1 MMHKRTVYSLLLTS
15 FILVFAFS
23 SALAQ
28 TVTFESKNANRCE
41 AGVLNITVDP
51 GNPDLN
57 AIEIVFEISSA
68 SGGAFFDNIN
78 VVFDAGF
85 ASLNNRII
93 DMSGVDNVSPD
104 TIRIAALA
112 TDPNDICLS
121 GLTVVA
127 QVEFL
132 TNDVCS
138 GEITLDGAVY
148 TSPTNPLIVASTQF
162 VDCASNA
169 LIAAAVVAGTITVVN
184 ESPTIDAIANASLSW
199 TASYAGVA
207 TGDDPDLA
215 NGCETLTF
223 SKLAGPAGLSVNST
237 TGALSWSPTG
247 ADIGINAVTIQI
259 ADACGATASTSYEI
273 CVTNEAP
280 VIASCSTPD
289 RTCWG
294 AELTGSIDASDPDGG
309 PAALS
314 YSLTSFSGPGTV
326 NVNPSTG
333 DWSWQ
338 TDEQNSYIGTFT
350 LCIAVTD
357 GANISDP
364 SCSPS
369 NAATCCVEIEVIPTF
384 RVSIEKTERTA
395 FGSIENVSISLDN
408 STDPGYPMGGFDL
421 LIQYDA
427 SVLSFNSAD
436 IGALIEADGWEYFR
450 YRHGEAGNCGSGA
463 CPSGIVRIVA
473 IAETNNGENHPAG
486 FGETPAA
493 SSELTVLSF
502 LVTGNITFECQYVPI
517 RFRWYDCGDNAI
529 SSKSGDTLFI
539 SRNVYDFELI
549 GNIADPS
556 ASFPT
561 AQGANSSCDVAV
573 DDGKPDLERC
583 IDFWNGGIT
592 IVCLDDI
599 DDRGDINLNNIP
611 NEVADAVLFT
621 NYFIY
626 GISVFTVN
634 VQGQIAATDVNAD
647 GLALSVADLVYLIRI
662 VIGDAVPYAKITPL
676 AVRYTHDNQ
685 GVMSVKDDVQIGA
698 VHLVISGK
706 VDPVLLAS
714 EMVMAYAYD
723 GNNDV
728 TRVLVYSDPN
738 AEVSNFFIGDFINTG
753 ANNNVLSIEMA
764 TYEGQA
770 VSLEVLPTAYGLNQN
785 YPNPFNPSTVI
796 SFSLPIQSDY
806 TITIFNVNGQQVAI
820 LSGSEAA
827 GEHEVT
833 WEAGSVNASG
843 VYFYRLVAENSTD
856 RYVDTK
862 KMVLLK

>member
-51 GNPDLN
+51 GSSDLN
-57 AIEIVFEISSA
+57 AIEIVFEVSSA
-68 SGGAFFDNIN
+68 SGGADFDNFN
-78 VVFDAGF
+78 VVFDAGL

-93 DMSGVDNVSPD
+93 DVSQYPLV
-104 TIRIAALA
+104 RIAALA
-112 TDPNDICLS
+112 TDPSDICLS
-121 GLTVVA
+121 GVTVVA

-132 TNDVCS
+132 TNNVCS

-148 TSPTNPLIVASTQF
+148 TSPTNPLIVAPTQF
-162 VDCASNA
+162 VDCATNA
-169 LIAAAVVAGTITVVN
+169 LISAAVVAGTITVVN
-184 ESPTIDAIANASLSW
+184 ESPTIDAIANVSLSW
-199 TASYAGVA
+199 TASYSDVA
-207 TGDDPDLA
+207 TADDADLA
-215 NGCETLTF
+215 NGCEKLTF
-223 SKLAGPAGLSVNST
+223 SKLAGPSGLSVNSA
-237 TGALSWSPTG
+237 TGALSWSPSG

-259 ADACGATASTSYEI
+259 ADSCGATASTSYEI

-294 AELTGSIDASDPDGG
+294 AEISGSVDASDPDGG

-314 YSLTSFSGPGTV
+314 YSVASFDGPGTV
-326 NVNPSTG
+326 TVSPSTG

-350 LCIAVTD
+350 LCITVTD
-357 GANISDP
+357 GANTSDP

-369 NAATCCVEIEVIPTF
+369 NADTCCVEIEVIPTF
-384 RVSIEKTERTA
+384 RVSIEKTERTP
-395 FGSIENVSISLDN
+395 FGSIENVSITLDN
-408 STDPGYPMGGFDL
+408 STDPGNPMGGFDL

-427 SVLSFNSAD
+427 SVLSFNSAA

-592 IVCLDDI
+592 MVCLDEI
-599 DDRGDINLNNIP
+599 DDRGDINLNSIP

-706 VDPVLLAS
+706 VEPILLAD
-714 EMVMAYAYD
+714 EMEIKYAFD
-723 GNNDV
+723 GTN
-728 TRVLVYSDPN
+728 TRVLVWSIDGD
-738 AEVSNFFIGDFINTG
+738 SFTGDFLNVTG
-753 ANNNVLSIEMA
+753 DVVSLEMA
-764 TYEGQA
+764 TYEGQP
-770 VSLEVLPTAYGLNQN
+770 VSLEVLPTEYALNQN

-796 SFSLPIQSDY
+796 SFSLPTQSDY
-806 TITIFNVNGQQVAI
+806 TLTIFNVNGQKVAAFD
-820 LSGSEAA
+820 GSAEA
-827 GEHEVT
+827 GQHEVV
-833 WEAGSVNASG
+833 WEAGTVHASG
-843 VYFYRLVAENSTD
+843 IYFYRLVAENGTD

>member
-51 GNPDLN
+51 GSSDLN
-57 AIEIVFEISSA
+57 AIEIVFEVSSA
-68 SGGAFFDNIN
+68 SGGADFDNFN
-78 VVFDAGF
+78 VVFDAGL

-93 DMSGVDNVSPD
+93 DVSQYPLV
-104 TIRIAALA
+104 RIAALA
-112 TDPNDICLS
+112 TTPGDPCLS
-121 GLTVVA
+121 GVTVVA

-162 VDCASNA
+162 VDCATNA

-199 TASYAGVA
+199 TASYSDVA
-207 TGDDPDLA
+207 TADDADLA
-215 NGCETLTF
+215 NGCEKLTF
-223 SKLAGPAGLSVNST
+223 SKLVGPSGLSVNPA
-237 TGALSWSPTG
+237 TGALSWSPSG

-259 ADACGATASTSYEI
+259 ADSCGATASTSYEI

-294 AELTGSIDASDPDGG
+294 AELTGSVDASDPDGG

-314 YSLTSFSGPGTV
+314 YSVASFDGPGTV
-326 NVNPSTG
+326 NVSPSTG

-384 RVSIEKTERTA
+384 RVSIEKTERTP
-395 FGSIENVSISLDN
+395 FGSMENVSITLDN
-408 STDPGYPMGGFDL
+408 STDPGNPMGGFDL

-427 SVLSFNSAD
+427 SVLSFNSAA

-592 IVCLDDI
+592 IVCLDEI
-599 DDRGDINLNNIP
+599 DDRGDINLNSIP

-706 VDPVLLAS
+706 VEPILLAD
-714 EMVMAYAYD
+714 EMEIKYAFD
-723 GNNDV
+723 GTN
-728 TRVLVYSDPN
+728 TRVLVWSIDGD
-738 AEVSNFFIGDFINTG
+738 SFTGDFLNVTG
-753 ANNNVLSIEMA
+753 DVVSLEMA
-764 TYEGQA
+764 TYEGQP
-770 VSLEVLPTAYGLNQN
+770 VSLEVLPTEYALNQN

-796 SFSLPIQSDY
+796 SFSLPTQSDY
-806 TITIFNVNGQQVAI
+806 TLTIFNVNGQKVAAFD
-820 LSGSEAA
+820 GSAEA
-827 GEHEVT
+827 GQHEVV
-833 WEAGSVNASG
+833 WEAGTVHASG
-843 VYFYRLVAENSTD
+843 IYFYRLVAENGTD

>member
-51 GNPDLN
+51 GNRNPDLN

-112 TDPNDICLS
+112 TDPGDICLS
-121 GLTVVA
+121 GVTVVA

-138 GEITLDGAVY
+138 GEISLDGAVY
-148 TSPTNPLIVASTQF
+148 TSPTNPLLVASTQF
-162 VDCASNA
+162 VDCATNA
-169 LIAAAVVAGTITVVN
+169 LIAAAVVAGTVTVVN
-184 ESPTIDAIANASLSW
+184 EVPTIDAIANVSLSW
-199 TASYAGVA
+199 TASYSALA
-207 TGDDPDLA
+207 TANDPDLA

-223 SKLAGPAGLSVNST
+223 SKLAGPAGLSVNSA

-273 CVTNEAP
+273 CVTNAAP
-280 VIASCSTPD
+280 VIASCSSPD

-294 AELTGSIDASDPDGG
+294 AEVSGSVDASDPDGG

-314 YSLTSFSGPGTV
+314 YSVARFNGPGTV
-326 NVNPSTG
+326 NVSPSTG

-338 TDEQNSYIGTFT
+338 IDEQNAYIGTFT

-357 GANISDP
+357 GANVSDP

-369 NAATCCVEIEVIPTF
+369 NADTCCVEIEVIPTF
-384 RVSIEKTERTA
+384 RVSIEKTERTS
-395 FGSIENVSISLDN
+395 FGSIENVSITLDN
-408 STDPGYPMGGFDL
+408 STDPGNPMGGYDL

-427 SVLSFNSAD
+427 SALSFNSAA
-436 IGALIEADGWEYFR
+436 IGALIEADGWEYFK
-450 YRHGEAGNCGSGA
+450 YRFGESGNCGSSA

-473 IAETNNGENHPAG
+473 FAEINDGANHPAG

-502 LVTGNITFECQYVPI
+502 LVTGDITFECQYVPI
-517 RFRWYDCGDNAI
+517 RFKWYDCGDNGI

-539 SRNVYDFELI
+539 SRNVYDFDLI

-561 AQGANSSCDVAV
+561 LQGANSTCDVAV

-583 IDFWNGGIT
+583 VDFRNGGID
-592 IVCLDDI
+592 IVCLDEI
-599 DDRGDINLNNIP
+599 DDRGDINLNNVA

-634 VQGQIAATDVNAD
+634 LEGQIAATDVNAD

-662 VIGDAVPYAKITPL
+662 VIGDALPYAKITPL

-698 VHLVISGK
+698 AHIVISGD
-706 VDPVLLAS
+706 VEPILLAD
-714 EMVMAYAYD
+714 EMEIKYAFD
-723 GNNDV
+723 GTN
-728 TRVLVYSDPN
+728 TRVLVWSIDGD
-738 AEVSNFFIGDFINTG
+738 SFTGDFLNVTG
-753 ANNNVLSIEMA
+753 DVVSLEMA
-764 TYEGQA
+764 TNEGQP
-770 VSLEVLPTAYGLNQN
+770 VSLEVLPTEYGLNQN

-796 SFSLPIQSDY
+796 SFSLPTQSDY
-806 TITIFNVNGQQVAI
+806 TITIFNVNGQQVAV

-827 GEHEVT
+827 GQHEVV

-843 VYFYRLVAENSTD
+843 VYFYRLVAENGSD

>member
-51 GNPDLN
+51 GSSDLN
-57 AIEIVFEISSA
+57 AIEIVFEVSSA
-68 SGGAFFDNIN
+68 SGGADFDNFN
-78 VVFDAGF
+78 VVFDAGL

-93 DMSGVDNVSPD
+93 DVSQYPLV
-104 TIRIAALA
+104 RIAALA
-112 TDPNDICLS
+112 TTPGDPCLS
-121 GLTVVA
+121 GVTVVA

-132 TNDVCS
+132 TNNVCS

-162 VDCASNA
+162 VDCATNA
-169 LIAAAVVAGTITVVN
+169 LIGAAVVAGTITVVN
-184 ESPTIDAIANASLSW
+184 ESPTIDAIANVSLSW
-199 TASYAGVA
+199 TASYSDVA
-207 TGDDPDLA
+207 TADDADLA
-215 NGCETLTF
+215 NGCEKLTF
-223 SKLAGPAGLSVNST
+223 SKLVGPSGLSVNPA
-237 TGALSWSPTG
+237 TGALSWSPSG

-259 ADACGATASTSYEI
+259 ADSCGATASTSYEI

-314 YSLTSFSGPGTV
+314 YSVASFDGPGTV
-326 NVNPSTG
+326 TVSPSTG

-350 LCIAVTD
+350 LCITVTD
-357 GANISDP
+357 GANVSDP

-369 NAATCCVEIEVIPTF
+369 NADTCCVEIEVIPTF
-384 RVSIEKTERTA
+384 RVSIEKTERTP
-395 FGSIENVSISLDN
+395 FGSMENVSITLDN
-408 STDPGYPMGGFDL
+408 STDPGNPMGGFDL

-427 SVLSFNSAD
+427 SVLSFNSAA

-583 IDFWNGGIT
+583 IDFWNGGID
-592 IVCLDDI
+592 IVCLDEI
-599 DDRGDINLNNIP
+599 DDRGDVNLNSIP

-676 AVRYTHDNQ
+676 AVRYTHDNS
-685 GVMSVKDDVQIGA
+685 GVMSVKDEVQIGA
-698 VHLVISGK
+698 VHVVISGK
-706 VDPVLLAS
+706 VDPILLAD
-714 EMVMAYAYD
+714 EMEIKYAFD
-723 GNNDV
+723 GTN
-728 TRVLVYSDPN
+728 TRVLVWSIDGD
-738 AEVSNFFIGDFINTG
+738 SFTGDFLNVTG
-753 ANNNVLSIEMA
+753 DVVSLEMA
-764 TYEGQA
+764 TYEGQP
-770 VSLEVLPTAYGLNQN
+770 VSLEVLPTEYALNQN

-796 SFSLPIQSDY
+796 SFSLPTQSDY
-806 TITIFNVNGQQVAI
+806 TLTIFNVNGQKVAAFD
-820 LSGSEAA
+820 GSAEA
-827 GEHEVT
+827 GQHEVV
-833 WEAGSVNASG
+833 WEAGTVHASG
-843 VYFYRLVAENSTD
+843 IYFYRLVAENGTD